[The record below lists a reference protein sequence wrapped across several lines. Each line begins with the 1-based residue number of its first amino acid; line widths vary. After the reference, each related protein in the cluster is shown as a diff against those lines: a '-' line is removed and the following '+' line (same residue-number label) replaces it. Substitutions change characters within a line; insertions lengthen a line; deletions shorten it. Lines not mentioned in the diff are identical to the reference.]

1 MKLRILTNYNR
12 RRKSRMIT
20 IKDIKKV
27 MKEFGKTEEDARK
40 FLIKIERAKKELQEL
55 RVERN

>member
-1 MKLRILTNYNR
+1 
-12 RRKSRMIT
+12 MIT

-40 FLIKIERAKKELQEL
+40 FLIKIERAKKEIQEL